1 MRWLSEN
8 GSFLLHLSCWLSP
21 PKIVVS
27 QSEEEA
33 SFKQAEFISSGG
45 KFENSK
51 NQSTLAMRVFNHKR
65 EFSEHKF
72 ATTSIIV
79 FVLLNSHLDA
89 LEFSYLLGIPVYP
102 SFSHVQKV
110 KILLR
115 TKRIFTHHF
124 TFLSKHSGRRK
135 IKTLFNHK
143 RRAAG
148 WIDPTARWC
157 DI

>member
-1 MRWLSEN
+1 MWAQFGIFGPTLFFINTES
-8 GSFLLHLSCWLSP
+8 
-21 PKIVVS
+21 
-27 QSEEEA
+27 EEA
-33 SFKQAEFISSGG
+33 SFKQAELSALGSLNNI
-45 KFENSK
+45 E

-89 LEFSYLLGIPVYP
+89 VEFSYLLGIPVYP

-110 KILLR
+110 KILLG

-148 WIDPTARWC
+148 WIDPTTRWC